1 MKNNYLKMI
10 FVLFFGLFLIEKTFA
25 FEKSITIPAEKEEGV
40 VVELGKGQYL
50 AEIEGGAIALVYP
63 VSPNYRWLIGIAIGT
78 NAQGGQDEPNMGTLY
93 FEPDP
98 PVFTQA
104 EAEQQALK
112 AVKEKV
118 TGTCLKFSL
127 EKDEAVRFWVSDFDY
142 TDNSGMVKLKI
153 QKINQK
159 TR

>member
-1 MKNNYLKMI
+1 MKNNYLKTTS
-10 FVLFFGLFLIEKTFA
+10 VLFFSLFFIQNAFA
-25 FEKSITIPAEKEEGV
+25 FEKSITIPAEKQEGI

-50 AEIEGGAIALVYP
+50 AEIEGGAIAFVYP
-63 VSPNYRWLIGIAIGT
+63 ISPNYRWLIGVAVGT
-78 NAQGGQDEPNMGTLY
+78 NVSGGQDEPNIGTLY

-104 EAEQQALK
+104 EAQQQALK

-118 TGTCLKFSL
+118 TGTYLKFGL

-142 TDNSGMVKLKI
+142 TDNSGLVKLRI
-153 QKINQK
+153 QKIN
-159 TR
+159 